1 MVVSILEYELI
12 LCILASINRCKLS
25 YHGMIR
31 ACSIEFRS
39 ILCIVCKR
47 ARISPVGVCIYIY
60 IYIYDVMYS
69 MLLLVV
75 WIAENYAYYYLA
87 SLVVVLLLH

>member
-1 MVVSILEYELI
+1 
-12 LCILASINRCKLS
+12 
-25 YHGMIR
+25 
-31 ACSIEFRS
+31 
-39 ILCIVCKR
+39 
-47 ARISPVGVCIYIY
+47 
-60 IYIYDVMYS
+60 MYS